1 MKSQNPICPNCG
13 SAIENAFKFCPAC
26 GISLSQNLLDLRLK
40 EVLHY
45 QRHGKNWEAMERL
58 KDLAAAYHD
67 DAYIHKLLG
76 NTYFHMGLLDWA
88 IESYNKALVIDS
100 NYIDAHYDLGV
111 ALYHRARVR
120 EAIAEYLMV
129 LKLDPDYHAAHYRIG
144 LCYHHSGQFNAAI
157 HHLLEATVLTPEY
170 VMAHYH
176 LGVLYFKQGEF
187 RKARLEF
194 ERVLEEDP
202 NDTSSAKYVSQI
214 EEQLNHKLEEGV
226 VASQEDSRYS
236 TAGNF

>member
-1 MKSQNPICPNCG
+1 MKSPGSSCPHCG
-13 SAIENAFKFCPAC
+13 STIENAFKFCPAC
-26 GISLSQNLLDLRLK
+26 GINLNQNLLDLRLK

-45 QRHGKNWEAMERL
+45 QRHGQNWQAMEQL
-58 KDLAAAYHD
+58 KELANSYPG

-88 IESYNKALVIDS
+88 IDIYQRALAIDK

-111 ALYHRARVR
+111 AFYHRARMQD
-120 EAIAEYLMV
+120 AITEFLSV

-144 LCYHHSGQFNAAI
+144 LCYHHAGQFNAAI
-157 HHLLEATVLTPEY
+157 HHLLESTVVTPEY

-187 RKARLEF
+187 KKAKLEF
-194 ERVLEEDP
+194 KRVLDEDP
-202 NDTSSAKYVSQI
+202 NDTSSAKYISI
-214 EEQLNHKLEEGV
+214 ISEQFNHKLEEEV
-226 VASQEDSRYS
+226 VANRNPQQV
-236 TAGNF
+236 